1 MGRAAV
7 VSAWLVFGA
16 SVRGP
21 EHERDGSPGQDAWAR
36 GRFGG
41 DGACLCLCDGA
52 GSASHAEAGARVV
65 AAAVVEALRE
75 VSTAGTLA
83 EALRGACAAGRAAL
97 LDEAAALAVSPAA
110 LACTLVA
117 VVCVDDVV
125 AVAHLGD
132 GAVVGQRAGSGD
144 LVLLSAPERGEYA
157 NETWFITSAAWE
169 AHLRIGVYEGL
180 AGLCVLTDGCQ
191 EAALVRGGQSS
202 PFAPFFAPLFGFAA
216 EVTDVE
222 AAGVEVLQLLDG
234 GAMRKSSGDDKTL
247 AIAWRAAPV

>member
-1 MGRAAV
+1 MGA
-7 VSAWLVFGA
+7 
-16 SVRGP
+16 
-21 EHERDGSPGQDAWAR
+21 H
-36 GRFGG
+36 
-41 DGACLCLCDGA
+41 GACLCLCDGA
-52 GSASHAEAGARVV
+52 GSASHAEVGARVV
-65 AAAVVEALRE
+65 ATAVVAALRE
-75 VSTAGTLA
+75 TSTATPEALA
-83 EALRGACAAGRAAL
+83 EALRGACTAGRSAL
-97 LDEAAALAVSPAA
+97 LYEAAALAVSPAA

-132 GAVVGQRAGSGD
+132 GAVVGQRAGSGE

-191 EAALVRGGQSS
+191 DAALVRGGESS
-202 PFAPFFAPLFGFAA
+202 PFAPFFTPLFGFAA

-234 GAMRKSSGDDKTL
+234 AAMRKSSGDDKTL
-247 AIAWRAAPV
+247 ALAWRAAPV